1 MVKDTQITR
10 IKILNAFLKLYE
22 KKGIEKIT
30 IGEITR
36 EAKIYRGTF
45 YYYYQDIY
53 DLLAKVQEQIFEEVI
68 GIISRMIEGFMNGNL
83 EEISIIMNQLFENHE
98 EMMTLFIAKKPDV
111 TLQGKIKECGKR
123 VALDKLGI
131 EENQLSIEQR
141 YLLEYIA
148 SAQLGLI
155 RYWIENK
162 KDIPATQLA
171 KVVQMANL
179 KGPFTSIKQQARI

>member
-98 EMMTLFIAKKPDV
+98 EMMTLFIAKKPDI
-111 TLQGKIKECGKR
+111 TLQRKIKECGKR
-123 VALDKLGI
+123 VALNKLGI
-131 EENQLSIEQR
+131 EEKHLSIEQK

-148 SAQLGLI
+148 SSQLGI
-155 RYWIENK
+155 ITYWIENK
-162 KDIPATQLA
+162 KDISPPQLA
-171 KVVQMANL
+171 KVIQMANL
-179 KGPFTSIKQQARI
+179 KGPLTSIKVLASI

>member
-111 TLQGKIKECGKR
+111 TLQRKIKECGKR

>member
-1 MVKDTQITR
+1 MVKDSQITR

-111 TLQGKIKECGKR
+111 TLQRKIKEYGKR

-162 KDIPATQLA
+162 KDIPPTQLA
-171 KVVQMANL
+171 KIVEMANL
-179 KGPFTSIKQQARI
+179 KGPFTSIKQLARI

>member
-1 MVKDTQITR
+1 MVKDSQITR

-30 IGEITR
+30 IGEIAR

-68 GIISRMIEGFMNGNL
+68 DIISRMIEGFMNGNL

-111 TLQGKIKECGKR
+111 TLQSKIKECGKR
-123 VALDKLGI
+123 IALNKLGI

-162 KDIPATQLA
+162 KDIPPTQLA
-171 KVVQMANL
+171 KIVEMANL
-179 KGPFTSIKQQARI
+179 KGPFTSIKQLARI

>member
-1 MVKDTQITR
+1 MVKDTQITKA
-10 IKILNAFLKLYE
+10 KILSAFLKLYE

-30 IGEITR
+30 IGEIAK

-45 YYYYQDIY
+45 YYYYEDIY
-53 DLLAKVQEQIFEEVI
+53 DLLAKIQEQIFEEVI

-83 EEISIIMNQLFENHE
+83 EEIAIIMNQLFEDHE
-98 EMMTLFIAKKPDV
+98 GMMTLFIAKKPDV
-111 TLQGKIKECGKR
+111 TLQRKIKECGKR
-123 VALDKLGI
+123 VALNKLGI
-131 EENQLSIEQR
+131 EESELSIEQK

-155 RYWIENK
+155 TYWIENK
-162 KDIPATQLA
+162 KDISPSQLA

-179 KGPFTSIKQQARI
+179 KGPLISIRTLASI